1 MTTKKLTRKQRILVA
16 TTLFGMFFGAGNLI
30 FPVHLGQMAG
40 SNVIPAIIGFI
51 ITAVGI
57 PIFGVAAIGVTHS
70 DGLQTL
76 SGKVGKG
83 YGIFFTCLLYLTIGP
98 LFAIP
103 RCATVSFTTGVS
115 PMLPEAAQP
124 LALLLFSAVFFAFVL
139 FFSLRPGKIT
149 VWIGKIINPVFL
161 LFLAVLVIAALLKP
175 GASISDV
182 APTEPYATKTSAFF
196 SSFIEGYGTMD
207 AIAGLAFGIVVI
219 DVIRRMGV
227 DNDDAVAVD
236 VLGSGVLTGLL
247 MAVIY
252 VVTILMGTQSRGLF
266 EISDNGGIA
275 LTQIAGHY
283 FGGVG
288 QIILAV
294 TITFACLKTSIGL
307 VTSCSETFVK
317 MTHGKISYKLWAILF
332 TLFSFAVSNVGLSAI
347 IEYSIPVLMLIYPPA
362 TALIILAFAGKLF
375 RHDRAVYLSTMIFT
389 WAAAI
394 FDFFKTLPAG
404 VRTALRL
411 DAPVELLL
419 GGQQT
424 FLRPVDGRVTGELEA
439 DQPPQLFPLL
449 GPHHFPAQSIVA
461 DLIGIGARR
470 GIGRHVLPIAWHR
483 VGEEGQAIVKNRGR
497 GNQLSRVVI
506 PQKPK
511 VSKMSVLIIDHGV
524 KDKHAA
530 KLLIEGLPLG
540 LVVVDA
546 GLQATVFDDSPNGD
560 KGCVNVGEQFTF

>member
-1 MTTKKLTRKQRILVA
+1 MTVKKLTMRQKILVA
-16 TTLFGMFFGAGNLI
+16 GTLFGMFFGAGNLI
-30 FPVHLGQMAG
+30 FPVHLGQLAG
-40 SNVIPAIIGFI
+40 RNVIPAIIGFI
-51 ITAVGI
+51 VTAVGI
-57 PIFGVAAIGVTHS
+57 PIFGVAAIGITHS

-76 SGKVGKG
+76 SSKVGKG

-103 RCATVSFTTGVS
+103 RCATVSFTTGVA
-115 PMLPEAAQP
+115 PMLLDPSKEW
-124 LALLLFSAVFFAFVL
+124 LALLIFSAIFFAFVL

-149 VWIGKIINPVFL
+149 VWIGKIINPIFL
-161 LFLAVLVIAALLKP
+161 LFLAVLVIAALTNP
-175 GASISDV
+175 GASIAAV
-182 APTEPYATKTSAFF
+182 EPVEAYATGTSSFF

-207 AIAGLAFGIVVI
+207 AIAGLAFGIVVV

-236 VLGSGVLTGLL
+236 VLGSGALTGIL

-252 VVTILMGTQSRGLF
+252 IVTILMGTQSRGLF

-411 DAPVELLL
+411 DAPVELAKRYLPLFDLNLGWLL
-419 GGQQT
+419 
-424 FLRPVDGRVTGELEA
+424 
-439 DQPPQLFPLL
+439 
-449 GPHHFPAQSIVA
+449 PAVA
-461 DLIGIGARR
+461 GFVIGMAIHLSRR
-470 GIGRHVLPIAWHR
+470 GRT
-483 VGEEGQAIVKNRGR
+483 K
-497 GNQLSRVVI
+497 
-506 PQKPK
+506 
-511 VSKMSVLIIDHGV
+511 
-524 KDKHAA
+524 
-530 KLLIEGLPLG
+530 
-540 LVVVDA
+540 
-546 GLQATVFDDSPNGD
+546 
-560 KGCVNVGEQFTF
+560 